1 LKDQVNEESGMHE
14 KNQEARE
21 KKIRAVT
28 LQGAGLNVSLTAL
41 KILTGILGKSASLIA
56 DGIHSLSDLAT
67 DFVVLIAARLANR
80 PPDVTHPYGHKRFE
94 TIATQIIA
102 FILFLAGVQ
111 IIRSAG
117 TAISRG
123 ETTSPGVIMLIVA
136 GLSVTGK
143 EIMYRITRK
152 VSRETNSPSLHA
164 NAWHHRSDAL
174 SSVAVLIGGVFSL
187 VGWGHADHAAAIIVG
202 VMILIVAARIF
213 FQGLDELSEHAASP
227 EVVQK
232 IRRTLASSRDIKG
245 FHELRSRK
253 IGGDVYLDVHILVDP
268 DLTVQQGHDISHRI
282 EDEIRAELKQPV
294 NILVHIEPSNTHDEP

>member
-1 LKDQVNEESGMHE
+1 MHE
-14 KNQEARE
+14 KNLEIRK
-21 KKIRAVT
+21 KKIRVVT
-28 LQGAGLNVSLTAL
+28 TQGAAVNISLSAL
-41 KILTGILGKSASLIA
+41 KITAGILGRSASLIA

-80 PPDVTHPYGHKRFE
+80 PPDDTHPYGHKRFE

-123 ETTSPGVIMLIVA
+123 EVTSPGTVMLIVA
-136 GLSVTGK
+136 VLSMVAK
-143 EIMYRITRK
+143 EIMFRLTRK
-152 VSRETNSPSLHA
+152 ISRETNSPSLHA

-174 SSVAVLIGGVFSL
+174 SSIAVLIGGVVSL
-187 VGWGHADHAAAIIVG
+187 LGWGHADHAAAVVVG

-213 FQGLDELSEHAASP
+213 LQGLDELSEHAASP
-227 EVVQK
+227 ESIEL
-232 IRRTLASSRDIKG
+232 IRQTLLGSPDILD
-245 FHELRSRK
+245 FHELRTRT
-253 IGGDVYLDVHILVDP
+253 IGGDVFLDVHIVVDP

-282 EDEIRAELKQPV
+282 EDEIRAKLNRPT
-294 NILVHIEPSNTHDEP
+294 NILVHIEPLQSDNRS

>member
-1 LKDQVNEESGMHE
+1 MHE
-14 KNQEARE
+14 KNEETRE
-21 KKIRAVT
+21 KRIRGVT
-28 LQGAGLNVSLTAL
+28 MQGAVVNLSLTVL
-41 KILTGILGKSASLIA
+41 KIFAGILGKSASLVA

-80 PPDVTHPYGHKRFE
+80 PPDDTHPYGHKRFE

-111 IIRSAG
+111 VIRSAG

-123 ETTSPGVIMLIVA
+123 ETTSPGVVMLIVA
-136 GLSVTGK
+136 GLSVISK
-143 EIMYRITRK
+143 EFMYRITRN

-174 SSVAVLIGGVFSL
+174 SSIAVLIGGVVSL
-187 VGWGHADHAAAIIVG
+187 IGWGHADHAAAVIVG
-202 VMILIVAARIF
+202 LMILVVAARIF

-227 EVVQK
+227 EILQL
-232 IRRTLASSRDIKG
+232 IRQTLEAAPDILG

-253 IGGDVYLDVHILVDP
+253 IGGDVFLDVHILVDP
-268 DLTVQQGHDISHRI
+268 SLTVQQGHDISHRI
-282 EDEIRAELKQPV
+282 EDEIRAKLSQPA
-294 NILVHIEPSNTHDEP
+294 NILVHIEPFQPEDRS